1 MPVKEDKQGHKG
13 HEYDRRDSAAS
24 LEHHVTQPP
33 ANEGPGDSREL
44 VSEISPAGLF
54 NIIPLRL
61 LQVGRGPVQA
71 TVTNHVN
78 EGVSDGDKPQHL
90 VIQHVLEENLSR
102 GEDLFLFLAVIL
114 GVIVP
119 PFLYRR

>member
-1 MPVKEDKQGHKG
+1 MKKYENFKAALKNLKDIYDYEEPYNNVVLTGLAALYEICFEQSWKAMKE
-13 HEYDRRDSAAS
+13 
-24 LEHHVTQPP
+24 
-33 ANEGPGDSREL
+33 
-44 VSEISPAGLF
+44 
-54 NIIPLRL
+54 L
-61 LQVGRGPVQA
+61 L
-71 TVTNHVN
+71 VN